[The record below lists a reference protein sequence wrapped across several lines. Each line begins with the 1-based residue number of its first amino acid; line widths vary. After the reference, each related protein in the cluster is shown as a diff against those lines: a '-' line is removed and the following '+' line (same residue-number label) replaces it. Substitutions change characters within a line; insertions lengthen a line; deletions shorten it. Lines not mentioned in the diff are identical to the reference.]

1 MYLCTYLHW
10 RKYNR
15 IPSVGITIDAKSIP
29 APSIIVRPSGCDLHG
44 NNAARSARAKELDQV
59 NTPKTGEGTTP
70 PPPPCL
76 RPWITPKRRRK
87 APPFLI
93 YLLRHQFDTFGE
105 NLNVIVGF
113 LLRYIDFCDVT
124 MRRFWSKSAKM
135 FANSSKIEFKS
146 KLQIEITK
154 HAS

>member
-1 MYLCTYLHW
+1 MYNCTYVFLLMYLCTYLHW

-70 PPPPCL
+70 PPTLPKTLNNSKTAAQSATVFDIPSQASIWHL
-76 RPWITPKRRRK
+76 RWKFERDCWISFALYRFLWRHY
-87 APPFLI
+87 APILV
-93 YLLRHQFDTFGE
+93 E
-105 NLNVIVGF
+105 KCKNVWKFVKN
-113 LLRYIDFCDVT
+113 RV
-124 MRRFWSKSAKM
+124 
-135 FANSSKIEFKS
+135 
-146 KLQIEITK
+146 
-154 HAS
+154 